1 MHDRPCLRL
10 WRSRLVQVGLL
21 AVAAL
26 LMSAGTGAAA
36 IVPAPVLAAAAE
48 HPDGS
53 FRVIIQARAGS
64 TDKVAGYVKHA
75 MEAEPGNEKGITRK
89 FASIDGVAATLSG
102 KQIVRLARDKKN
114 DDLMLVLDSPV
125 MLTSAVSSRQQWPR
139 VSRVTASWGLV
150 GQAASTMPTIAIVDS
165 GIDTSLA
172 DFDDRVRE
180 TVNLSSLPDNSA
192 GDGRGHGTF
201 VAAIAAGAGE
211 GYGGAAPGADLVS
224 IDVIDDHGMALT
236 SDVIAACDWILANRD
251 RLDIRVANFSLHS
264 EGRASIFASPL

>member
-75 MEAEPGNEKGITRK
+75 IDAEPGDEKGITRK
-89 FASIDGVAATLSG
+89 FASIDGVAATLTG
-102 KQIVRLARDKKN
+102 KQIVRLARDKK
-114 DDLMLVLDSPV
+114 DGIMLVLDSPV
-125 MLTSAVSSRQQWPR
+125 ALTSAVSSHQQWPH

-150 GQAASTMPTIAIVDS
+150 GRDGPTMPTIAIVDS
-165 GIDTSLA
+165 GIDTSLP
-172 DFDDRVRE
+172 DFEGRVLE
-180 TVNLSSLPDNSA
+180 SVDLSSLPD
-192 GDGRGHGTF
+192 
-201 VAAIAAGAGE
+201 
-211 GYGGAAPGADLVS
+211 
-224 IDVIDDHGMALT
+224 
-236 SDVIAACDWILANRD
+236 
-251 RLDIRVANFSLHS
+251 
-264 EGRASIFASPL
+264 